1 MEPGRQEELFY
12 IAPDLTLMAISVKT
26 AGSALE
32 AGVPVRLFKA
42 PLSGGILRRE
52 YDVAADGR
60 FLINVSAVDAGA
72 PQTIPII
79 VTVSSATGTPAQED
93 RVQSR

>member
-1 MEPGRQEELFY
+1 MEPGRQGTLLHRPGFD
-12 IAPDLTLMAISVKT
+12 ADGDLCEDGGVGARGGRSGPAVQ
-26 AGSALE
+26 SA
-32 AGVPVRLFKA
+32 
-42 PLSGGILRRE
+42 LSGGILRRE

-60 FLINVSAVDAGA
+60 FLINVSAVDAGV